1 MSKPV
6 KSLIIESYRRQF
18 DDIDG
23 AVLISIKSVG
33 AATSVK
39 LRSELNT
46 KDMQMTVVKN
56 SLAKQAFAGT
66 PMELIGKLLDGPC
79 AMVFGGESVVN
90 VARVLIDAVKTQPEV
105 EFKGAFME
113 GILFGADEIEALSK
127 YPTRDEAIANTVTLV
142 LSPARNL
149 AGAIASPGAKL
160 AGIIKAIEEKAG
172 GTPA

>member
-6 KSLIIESYRRQF
+6 KSLIIESYRRRF
-18 DDIDG
+18 AEVEG
-23 AVLISIKSVG
+23 AVLVSIRGLESG
-33 AATSVK
+33 SNTK
-39 LRSELNT
+39 LRADLNG
-46 KDMQMTVVKN
+46 KNMQMAVVKN
-56 SLAKQAFAGT
+56 SLAKQAFNGT
-66 PMELIGKLLDGPC
+66 PMEMIGQLLDGPC

-105 EFKGAFME
+105 EFRGALME
-113 GILFGADEIEALSK
+113 GILFGPNEIEALSK
-127 YPTRDEAIANTVTLV
+127 YPTRDEAIANTITLV

-172 GTPA
+172 SAA